1 MKKILCFLLLISPS
15 CINTLKGH
23 RGVSN
28 DILES
33 KERGVYICELRSVQ
47 NPYRIN
53 DTLIL
58 DIHSAWLE
66 KLWKYGTNNS
76 ETITSETYQL
86 VIVSDENCIRGIPR
100 SWQIGKS
107 FKESFR
113 SCGKES
119 IMIDLDSL
127 PNGNKFEW
135 NVTLGRK
142 YDSSRIIGKFELFP
156 R

>member
-1 MKKILCFLLLISPS
+1 MKKILCFLLLIGTS
-15 CINTLKGH
+15 CLNTLTGH

-28 DILES
+28 DLNES
-33 KERGVYICELRSVQ
+33 KKRKVFVKELRAPI
-47 NPYRIN
+47 NPYIVN
-53 DTLIL
+53 DTLKINVL
-58 DIHSAWLE
+58 SAWLE
-66 KLWKYGTNNS
+66 NEWYYDTNPD
-76 ETITSETYQL
+76 ETILSEHYQL
-86 VIVSDENCIRGIPR
+86 IIESDESVNRVDV
-100 SWQIGKS
+100 SWQIGNS

-113 SCGKES
+113 PCGKES